1 MGQLKIIGIFDNV
14 STRMDGVTTVRFK
27 FPYSEIAAYSR
38 LLLNLGK
45 EMRSIV
51 VNETGDKF
59 SLGMVSIKQLA
70 IDKDGEAKLT
80 VIGDVGGIDIGKISN
95 LLEQQI
101 AFYTKVYEG
110 GGGEELV
117 ENDE

>member
-1 MGQLKIIGIFDNV
+1 MKQLKIIGIFDNV
-14 STRMDGVTTVRFK
+14 NTRMDGQTTLRFK
-27 FPYSEIAAYSR
+27 FPYSEISAYSR

-51 VNETGDKF
+51 VNEAGEKF

-80 VIGDVGGIDIGKISN
+80 VVGDVMDIDIGNVSSLI
-95 LLEQQI
+95 EQQI
-101 AFYTKVYEG
+101 AFYTKVH
-110 GGGEELV
+110 GEVV
-117 ENDE
+117 EEDGEDEQ